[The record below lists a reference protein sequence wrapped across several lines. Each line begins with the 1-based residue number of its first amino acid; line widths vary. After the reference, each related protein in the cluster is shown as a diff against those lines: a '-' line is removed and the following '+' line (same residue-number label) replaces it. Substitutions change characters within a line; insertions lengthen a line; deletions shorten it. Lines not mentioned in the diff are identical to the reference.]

1 MNGYSLI
8 NRGGE
13 MTYKTIELTKEGRF
27 AQLVLNRP
35 ASMNAMDD
43 VMMKELGDA
52 FEALQHDETVQVLLI
67 YGAGGAF
74 SAGGDIKKMMDP
86 DNSLDMR
93 DAMVDVSR
101 LGKALYNLPQ
111 ITIAAVHGAAA
122 GLGFS
127 LALGCDYI
135 LAEEESKLAMNF
147 IGIGLVPDGAGH
159 FFLKERIGVP
169 QAKKII
175 WSGEVMKGKE
185 ALAIGL
191 ADEIVEEGKAIET
204 GKAFAKKLLA
214 SPIAS
219 MIATKKILHSSK
231 QSELDEVL
239 KLESEM
245 QVKMRGTKDHLE
257 GIQAFVEKRRPS
269 FIGE

>member
-147 IGIGLVPDGAGH
+147 NGI
-159 FFLKERIGVP
+159 R
-169 QAKKII
+169 
-175 WSGEVMKGKE
+175 
-185 ALAIGL
+185 
-191 ADEIVEEGKAIET
+191 
-204 GKAFAKKLLA
+204 
-214 SPIAS
+214 
-219 MIATKKILHSSK
+219 
-231 QSELDEVL
+231 
-239 KLESEM
+239 
-245 QVKMRGTKDHLE
+245 
-257 GIQAFVEKRRPS
+257 
-269 FIGE
+269 